1 LYAQQVNL
9 FGMRAVLCLLPA
21 PYILTEAKRQIEVTK

>member
-1 LYAQQVNL
+1 L

-21 PYILTEAKRQIEVTK
+21 TCVLYNDVLTKNEMEI